1 MSAGTA
7 VRFNPF
13 SAGFRD
19 DPYPLYERLRERPVH
34 KTLGM
39 WVVSRHAD
47 VRAVL
52 QDRTFS
58 SELIPQL
65 VSRQAERVAHEDVE
79 RIQRVL
85 RLGRASL
92 VFTDNP
98 GHARLRGLV
107 NRVFTAR
114 AVAALRPRAE
124 AIAGRLVERARA
136 DGGMDAIEGLAA
148 PLPVEVL
155 SDWMALPGELR
166 NQVGP
171 WTHAIR
177 HLLEPGLLR
186 GAVLARVAG
195 VVEEFAH
202 ALREVVTL
210 RRARPGADL
219 VSRLLAARTARGDRF
234 GDEELAFVCI
244 MCFVAGNETTRSLIG
259 NALLALLRHPEQ
271 AQRLRRKPGLA
282 PAAVAEALRYDS
294 PLQLTKRLTT
304 RETEIG
310 GVRVGAGEQVLL
322 CLGSANRDP
331 AVFAGPDVF
340 DLARGARAHLA
351 FGHGMHG
358 CLGGALAT
366 MQAESAL
373 TCLYQRTEHVERE
386 GDALAWQDHSFI
398 IRGLKHLPVSLR
410 GAR

>member
-7 VRFNPF
+7 LRFNPF
-13 SAGFRD
+13 GAAFRD
-19 DPYPLYERLRERPVH
+19 DPYPLYAQLRERPVH

-39 WVVSRHAD
+39 WVVARHAD

-52 QDRTFS
+52 QDRTVS

-79 RIQRVL
+79 RVQRIL
-85 RLGRASL
+85 SLGRASL

-124 AIAGRLVERARA
+124 AIAARLVERARA

-148 PLPVEVL
+148 PLPVELL
-155 SDWMALPGELR
+155 SNWMALPGELR
-166 NQVGP
+166 SQVGA
-171 WTHAIR
+171 WTHDIR
-177 HLLEPGLLR
+177 HLLEPGLLH
-186 GAVLARVAG
+186 GADLARVAG
-195 VVEEFAH
+195 VVDEFAH
-202 ALREVVTL
+202 ALREVVTR
-210 RRARPGADL
+210 RRARPGDDL
-219 VSRLLAARTARGDRF
+219 VSGLLAAETAGGDRL

-244 MCFVAGNETTRSLIG
+244 MCFVAGNETTKSLIG
-259 NALLALLRHPEQ
+259 NALLALLRHPGQ
-271 AQRLRRKPGLA
+271 AQRLRREPSLVSA
-282 PAAVAEALRYDS
+282 VVAEALRYDS

-304 RETEIG
+304 RETEIA

-331 AVFAGPDVF
+331 AVFDRPGEF
-340 DLARGARAHLA
+340 DLTRDASAHLA
-351 FGHGMHG
+351 FGHGIHG

-366 MQAESAL
+366 VQAEAAL
-373 TCLYQRTEHVERE
+373 TCLYQRTKHVEQD
-386 GDALAWQDHSFI
+386 GDALAWQDHSVI
-398 IRGLKHLPVSLR
+398 VRGLKRLPVSLR
-410 GAR
+410 GPR